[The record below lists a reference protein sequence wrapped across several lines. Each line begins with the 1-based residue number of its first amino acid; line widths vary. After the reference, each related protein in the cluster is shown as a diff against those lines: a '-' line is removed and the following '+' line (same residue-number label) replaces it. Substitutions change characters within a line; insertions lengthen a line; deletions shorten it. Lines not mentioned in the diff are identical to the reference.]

1 MRGRKMDNQELQK
14 EKIKLKQ
21 TLEIIQEV
29 LEKEQNL

>member
-1 MRGRKMDNQELQK
+1 MDNQELQK